1 MSDRVGQQLGNY
13 RLLRPLGQG
22 GFADVY
28 LGEHVYLNTQA
39 AIKVLQMR
47 LTEEDKHS
55 FLHEA
60 QTIARLR
67 HPSIV
72 RVLEYDV
79 VEGIPFLVMDFAP
92 NGTLRQYHPKST
104 VLRPAT
110 IVPYVKQI
118 AAALQHAHEQKLIHR
133 DVKPENMLLMDQQT
147 VLLSDFG
154 LAVIIQSSRDRL
166 QTVAGTVTYM
176 APEQLQGRP
185 GPASDQYALAVV
197 IYEWLTGE
205 RLFSGSFIE
214 VATQHVLVPPPSL
227 RSKQPSLSYAID
239 MVVQKALAKD
249 PEQRFPSVAE
259 FATAF
264 GQACLVAESTT
275 RPTTSST
282 PPIGKL
288 YTTYRRHTAAVLDLA
303 WAPDSKKIASA
314 SADKTVHIWNAG
326 SKNPAQVYREHSKA
340 VYSVAWSSD
349 GSRIASGSADTTVQ
363 VWHPMS
369 GRRYFTYRGFSR
381 EVSTVA
387 WSPKDSYL
395 AAGSWD
401 ATIQIRQT
409 ATGSKV
415 LTYQG
420 HSSPI
425 HTLAWAPTT
434 APLTL
439 EEGWRI
445 VSASGD
451 PLYAN
456 KDNSVQ
462 IWYVQP
468 AQQSAH
474 AQTMHEAAL
483 LYDEHFYYVCDI
495 AWSPDGTKL
504 ASASADTRVH
514 IWDARTGSTILTYR
528 GHSSKVNA
536 VTWSPDGTRIA
547 SASDDGTVQIWRAD
561 TGETILTYRGHTK
574 EVQSVAWAP
583 NGKRI
588 ASAGNDAT
596 VQVWQA
602 E

>member
-1 MSDRVGQQLGNY
+1 MPDRVGQQLGNY
-13 RLLRPLGQG
+13 HLLRPLGQG

-28 LGEHVYLNTQA
+28 LGEHVYLHTQA

-60 QTIARLR
+60 QTIARLK

-79 VEGIPFLVMDFAP
+79 IEGIPFLVMDFAP
-92 NGTLRQYHPKST
+92 NGTLRQYHPKGI
-104 VLRPAT
+104 VLRPSVV
-110 IVPYVKQI
+110 VPYVKQI

-185 GPASDQYALAVV
+185 SPASDQYALAIV
-197 IYEWLTGE
+197 IYEWLSGE

-264 GQACLVAESTT
+264 EQACAAAQVT
-275 RPTTSST
+275 RPVISST

-288 YTTYRRHTAAVLDLA
+288 YTTYRKHTAAVFDLA
-303 WAPDSKKIASA
+303 WSPDSRKIASA

-326 SKNPAQVYREHSKA
+326 SKNPTHIYREHSRA
-340 VYSVAWSSD
+340 VYAVAWSSD
-349 GSRIASGSADTTVQ
+349 GNRIASGSADTTVQ
-363 VWHPMS
+363 VWHPQS

-381 EVSTVA
+381 EVSAVA
-387 WSPKDSYL
+387 WSPRDSYL

-401 ATIQIRQT
+401 ATIQVRQS
-409 ATGSKV
+409 ANGSKL

-420 HSSPI
+420 HSSPV
-425 HTLAWAPTT
+425 HTLAWSPATT
-434 APLTL
+434 PLTP

-451 PLYAN
+451 PIHAN
-456 KDNSVQ
+456 KDNTVQ
-462 IWYVQP
+462 IWRVHP

-474 AQTMHEAAL
+474 AQPAPGAEL
-483 LYDEHFYYVCDI
+483 LHDEHFHYVCDI

-504 ASASADTRVH
+504 ASASADTSVH
-514 IWDARTGSTILTYR
+514 IWDAQTGSTILTYR

-536 VTWSPDGTRIA
+536 VTWSPDGQRIA
-547 SASDDGTVQIWRAD
+547 SASDDGTVQVWQIA